1 MVDTRDLKSLAP
13 MSMRVRLPP
22 VLPTTEHREHYEKP
36 VMIEEIVKLNDLEV
50 FVVFRVESGFWLVL
64 EKSSSINACYEYFR
78 VMKYSLF
85 YRKVV
90 DRAVSLRA
98 CARPATPV

>member
-36 VMIEEIVKLNDLEV
+36 VMIEELTKLNDLEV
-50 FVVFRVESGFWLVL
+50 FVYTYKGVLVNIKSRWRYKNDEQNRYVGASGG
-64 EKSSSINACYEYFR
+64 NADASVPEN
-78 VMKYSLF
+78 
-85 YRKVV
+85 
-90 DRAVSLRA
+90 D
-98 CARPATPV
+98 TQD

>member
-22 VLPTTEHREHYEKP
+22 DLPPTEHREHYEKP

-50 FVVFRVESGFWLVL
+50 FVYNCRGEIVNI
-64 EKSSSINACYEYFR
+64 KDYY
-78 VMKYSLF
+78 
-85 YRKVV
+85 
-90 DRAVSLRA
+90 VSRN
-98 CARPATPV
+98 C